1 MEEQMHNTTQSR
13 ENNISDNISDTKVSW
28 DMMSREALCAV
39 RQWKVN
45 HEKEYARFKAKIMR
59 SLHGDYTEYYKI
71 FKLAVQ
77 CIPPFAM
84 EGIRAF
90 FDDTQNANSSNPEL
104 NEVIVAL
111 VSSNGY
117 KKFDKK
123 RLNASCEWLLSDNEE
138 DIENNLEGF
147 NFEIVEDT
155 EDMDDDESCLYQKIT
170 STMDFWYGLPWDMIS
185 AIRNFTPNMKEEQRA
200 ILTRTLYY
208 KVLFSFSEIIE
219 NVEALAKGNCYI
231 YNVLYYLIY
240 DHGFKT
246 SYRTI
251 VHSLTNSNNIGSFR
265 LIVSRAI
272 SLLAKTSIS
281 KGYETKGEWKKNVKL
296 LQETN
301 MCIELQG
308 TIDSTHGV
316 AGRPRKATNIIEL
329 TDMLIGDIPSLL
341 SLIKEYRREYSR
353 PVDLAYL
360 FIILHHSDRIN
371 QDYYAVFHHAMESLE
386 KKKYDLRNPQEVYN
400 NFPGDDEILSKR
412 GTAYQK
418 RIALRI
424 KEWERRFHDQRLSA

>member
-1 MEEQMHNTTQSR
+1 MHNTTQRR
-13 ENNISDNISDTKVSW
+13 ENNISDNVSDIKVSW

-45 HEKEYARFKAKIMR
+45 HEKEYARFKARIMR

-90 FDDTQNANSSNPEL
+90 FDDAHNTASCNPGL
-104 NEVIVAL
+104 NELVIAL
-111 VSSNGY
+111 VSSTGY

-123 RLNASCEWLLSDNEE
+123 KLNASCKWLLSDNEG
-138 DIENNLEGF
+138 DIEGELEGF
-147 NFEIVEDT
+147 DFEIVEN
-155 EDMDDDESCLYQKIT
+155 MDGDENCLYQKIS
-170 STMDFWYGLPWDMIS
+170 STMDFWYSLPWDMIS

-208 KVLFSFSEIIE
+208 KVFFSLPEMIE
-219 NVEALAKGNCYI
+219 NVEALAKANSYI
-231 YNVLYYLIY
+231 YNILYFLIY

-251 VHSLTNSNNIGSFR
+251 IHSLTNCNNIGSFR

-281 KGYETKGEWKKNVKL
+281 KGHETKGDWKNDVKL
-296 LQETN
+296 LSKTD
-301 MCIELQG
+301 MRIELQG

-316 AGRPRKATNIIEL
+316 AGRPRTASNIIEL
-329 TDMLIGDIPSLL
+329 TDMLIGDILSLL
-341 SLIKEYRREYSR
+341 SLIKEYRKEYSR

-386 KKKYDLRNPQEVYN
+386 NKKYDLRNPQEVYN
-400 NFPGDDEILSKR
+400 NFPSDDEILSKR

-424 KEWERRFHDQRLSA
+424 KEWERRFHNQRLSA

>member
-1 MEEQMHNTTQSR
+1 MEEQMHNTTHCR
-13 ENNISDNISDTKVSW
+13 ENNISDNISDIKVSW

-77 CIPPFAM
+77 CIPTFAM

-90 FDDTQNANSSNPEL
+90 FGDTESEESCNPKL
-104 NEVIVAL
+104 DEVIVAL
-111 VSSNGY
+111 VSINGY

-123 RLNASCEWLLSDNEE
+123 KLNAFCEWILSDNEE
-138 DIENNLEGF
+138 DMENNLEGF
-147 NFEIVEDT
+147 NFEVV
-155 EDMDDDESCLYQKIT
+155 EDMDGDEDYLFQKLT
-170 STMDFWYGLPWDMIS
+170 STMDFWYSLPWDIIS

-208 KVLFSFSEIIE
+208 KVLFSLPEMIE

-231 YNVLYYLIY
+231 YNVLYFLIY

-265 LIVSRAI
+265 LIVSKAI
-272 SLLAKTSIS
+272 SLLARTSIS
-281 KGYETKGEWKKNVKL
+281 KGYETKGGWNKDAKQL
-296 LQETN
+296 TETD
-301 MCIELQG
+301 MRIELQS
-308 TIDSTHGV
+308 TIDNTHGV
-316 AGRPRKATNIIEL
+316 AGRPRTASNIIEL

-341 SLIKEYRREYSR
+341 SLIKEYRKEYSR

-371 QDYYAVFHHAMESLE
+371 EDFYAVFHRAMESFE
-386 KKKYDLRNPQEVYN
+386 NKKCNMRNPQEVYN
-400 NFPGDDEILSKR
+400 NFPGDDEILNKK

-424 KEWERRFHDQRLSA
+424 KEWKRWFHDLRLSA

>member
-1 MEEQMHNTTQSR
+1 MEEQMHNTTHCR
-13 ENNISDNISDTKVSW
+13 ENNISDNISDIKVSW

-45 HEKEYARFKAKIMR
+45 HEKEYARFKARIMR

-123 RLNASCEWLLSDNEE
+123 RLNASCKWLLSDNGG
-138 DIENNLEGF
+138 DIEGELEGF
-147 NFEIVEDT
+147 DFEIVEN
-155 EDMDDDESCLYQKIT
+155 MDGDESCLYQKIS
-170 STMDFWYGLPWDMIS
+170 STMAFWYSLPWDMIS

-200 ILTRTLYY
+200 TLTRTLYY
-208 KVLFSFSEIIE
+208 KVFFSLPEIIE

-231 YNVLYYLIY
+231 YNVLYFLIY

-246 SYRTI
+246 SYRTV
-251 VHSLTNSNNIGSFR
+251 VHSLTNCNNIGSFR
-265 LIVSRAI
+265 LIVSKAI
-272 SLLAKTSIS
+272 SLLARTSIS
-281 KGYETKGEWKKNVKL
+281 KGYETKGEWKKDAKQL
-296 LQETN
+296 TETD
-301 MCIELQG
+301 MRIELQG

-316 AGRPRKATNIIEL
+316 AGRPRTATNIIEL

-341 SLIKEYRREYSR
+341 SLIKEYRKEYSR

-371 QDYYAVFHHAMESLE
+371 QDYYAVFHHAMKSLE
-386 KKKYDLRNPQEVYN
+386 NKKYDLRNPQEVYN

-424 KEWERRFHDQRLSA
+424 KEWERHFHDQRLSA

>member
-1 MEEQMHNTTQSR
+1 MYNTTQSR
-13 ENNISDNISDTKVSW
+13 ENNISDNISDIKVSW

-45 HEKEYARFKAKIMR
+45 HEKEYARFKARVMR

-71 FKLAVQ
+71 FKLALQ
-77 CIPPFAM
+77 CIPPLAM

-90 FDDTQNANSSNPEL
+90 FDETHVTNSCNPKL
-104 NEVIVAL
+104 DEVIVAL
-111 VSSNGY
+111 VSINGY

-123 RLNASCEWLLSDNEE
+123 KLNAFCEWMLSDSEE
-138 DIENNLEGF
+138 DIENNLEGL
-147 NFEIVEDT
+147 NFEIVENK
-155 EDMDDDESCLYQKIT
+155 DDDDNYLYQKMT
-170 STMDFWYGLPWDMIS
+170 SAIDFWYSLPWDMIS
-185 AIRNFTPNMKEEQRA
+185 TIRNFTPDMKEEQRA

-208 KVLFSFSEIIE
+208 KVLFSLPEMIE
-219 NVEALAKGNCYI
+219 NVEALTKENGYI
-231 YNVLYYLIY
+231 HSVLYFLIY

-251 VHSLTNSNNIGSFR
+251 VHSLTNCNNIGSFR
-265 LIVSRAI
+265 LIVSKAI
-272 SLLAKTSIS
+272 SLLARTSIS
-281 KGYETKGEWKKNVKL
+281 KGYETKGEWKKDVKQL
-296 LQETN
+296 RETD

-308 TIDSTHGV
+308 TIDNTHGV
-316 AGRPRKATNIIEL
+316 AGRPRTASNIIEL
-329 TDMLIGDIPSLL
+329 TDMLIGNIPSLL
-341 SLIKEYRREYSR
+341 SLIKEYRKEYSR

-360 FIILHHSDRIN
+360 FIILHRSDRIN

-386 KKKYDLRNPQEVYN
+386 MKKYNLRNPQEVYN
-400 NFPGDDEILSKR
+400 NFPGDEEILSKR

-424 KEWERRFHDQRLSA
+424 KEWERRFHDHRLSA

>member
-1 MEEQMHNTTQSR
+1 
-13 ENNISDNISDTKVSW
+13 
-28 DMMSREALCAV
+28 
-39 RQWKVN
+39 
-45 HEKEYARFKAKIMR
+45 
-59 SLHGDYTEYYKI
+59 
-71 FKLAVQ
+71 
-77 CIPPFAM
+77 M

-90 FDDTQNANSSNPEL
+90 FDDAQTVNSCNSEL
-104 NEVIVAL
+104 NEVIVLL
-111 VSSNGY
+111 VSSSGY

-123 RLNASCEWLLSDNEE
+123 KLNASCEWLLSDNEE
-138 DIENNLEGF
+138 DIESKLEGF
-147 NFEIVEDT
+147 DFEIVEDK
-155 EDMDDDESCLYQKIT
+155 DGDESCLYQKIT
-170 STMDFWYGLPWDMIS
+170 STMDFWYSLPWDMIS

-251 VHSLTNSNNIGSFR
+251 VHSLDNCNNIGSFR
-265 LIVSRAI
+265 LIVSKAI
-272 SLLAKTSIS
+272 SLLARTCIS
-281 KGYETKGEWKKNVKL
+281 KGYETKGGWNKDAKQL
-296 LQETN
+296 TETD
-301 MCIELQG
+301 MRIELQG
-308 TIDSTHGV
+308 TIDNTHGV
-316 AGRPRKATNIIEL
+316 AGRPRTASNIIEL

-341 SLIKEYRREYSR
+341 SLIKEYRKEYSR

-371 QDYYAVFHHAMESLE
+371 QDYYAVFHHAMESLGN
-386 KKKYDLRNPQEVYN
+386 KKYDLRNPQEVYN
-400 NFPGDDEILSKR
+400 NFPGDDEILSKK

-424 KEWERRFHDQRLSA
+424 KEWERHFHDQRLSA

>member
-1 MEEQMHNTTQSR
+1 MEEQMHNIAQSR
-13 ENNISDNISDTKVSW
+13 DNNISNKISGIKVSW

-45 HEKEYARFKAKIMR
+45 HEKEYARFKTRIMR

-77 CIPPFAM
+77 CIPPFPM

-90 FDDTQNANSSNPEL
+90 FDDTQNANSCNPEL
-104 NEVIVAL
+104 DEVIVAL

-123 RLNASCEWLLSDNEE
+123 KLNASCEWLLSDNEE
-138 DIENNLEGF
+138 DIESKLEGF
-147 NFEIVEDT
+147 NFEIVEIKDN
-155 EDMDDDESCLYQKIT
+155 DDNYLYQKMT
-170 STMDFWYGLPWDMIS
+170 SAMEFWYSLPWDMIS
-185 AIRNFTPNMKEEQRA
+185 AIRNFTPDMKEEQRA

-208 KVLFSFSEIIE
+208 KVLFSLPEMIE
-219 NVEALAKGNCYI
+219 NVEALAKGNSYI
-231 YNVLYYLIY
+231 HSVLYFLIY

-251 VHSLTNSNNIGSFR
+251 VHSLTNFNNIVSFR
-265 LIVSRAI
+265 MIVSRAI
-272 SLLAKTSIS
+272 SLLARTSIS
-281 KGYETKGEWKKNVKL
+281 KGYETKGGWNKDAKQL
-296 LQETN
+296 TETD
-301 MCIELQG
+301 MRIELQG
-308 TIDSTHGV
+308 TIDNTHGV
-316 AGRPRKATNIIEL
+316 AGRPRTASNIIEL

-341 SLIKEYRREYSR
+341 SLIKEYRKEYSR

-360 FIILHHSDRIN
+360 FILLHHSDRIK

-386 KKKYDLRNPQEVYN
+386 NKKYDLRNPQEVYN
-400 NFPGDDEILSKR
+400 NFPGDDEILNKK

-418 RIALRI
+418 RVALRI
-424 KEWERRFHDQRLSA
+424 KEWERHFHDQRFSA

>member
-1 MEEQMHNTTQSR
+1 MEEQMHNTTQRR
-13 ENNISDNISDTKVSW
+13 ENNISDNISDIKVSW
-28 DMMSREALCAV
+28 DMMSREALSAV

-45 HEKEYARFKAKIMR
+45 HEKEYARFKTKIMR

-123 RLNASCEWLLSDNEE
+123 RLNASCKWLLSDNEG
-138 DIENNLEGF
+138 DIEGELEGF
-147 NFEIVEDT
+147 DFEIVEN
-155 EDMDDDESCLYQKIT
+155 MDGDENCLYQKIS
-170 STMDFWYGLPWDMIS
+170 STIDFWYSLPWDIIS

-208 KVLFSFSEIIE
+208 KVFFSLPEMIE
-219 NVEALAKGNCYI
+219 NVEALAKANSYI
-231 YNVLYYLIY
+231 YNILYFLIY

-296 LQETN
+296 LQETD
-301 MCIELQG
+301 MCVELQG
-308 TIDSTHGV
+308 TIDNTHGV
-316 AGRPRKATNIIEL
+316 AGRPRTASNIIEL

-341 SLIKEYRREYSR
+341 SLIKEYRKEYSR

-386 KKKYDLRNPQEVYN
+386 KTKYDLRNPQEVYN

-418 RIALRI
+418 RVALRI